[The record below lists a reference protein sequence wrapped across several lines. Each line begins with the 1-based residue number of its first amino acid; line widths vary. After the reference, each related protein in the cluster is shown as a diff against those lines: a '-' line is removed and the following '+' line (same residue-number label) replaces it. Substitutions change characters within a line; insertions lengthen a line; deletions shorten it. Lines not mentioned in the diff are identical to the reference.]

1 MLRNLQPNIAADCL
15 CLVLLVELVQ
25 AQVPPQP
32 PVAIIN
38 TTPNR
43 PSFKPGESVLFDGS
57 SSYVDGGASIV
68 SYTWY
73 VGGTQKKSGSS
84 ATTYTTSFSLS
95 SGQNSKSVQVKLS
108 LVADNGT
115 SSSKTITI
123 TIIRDEN
130 KLYYLTDN
138 LGSVRVTV
146 DQYGDPV
153 GYDDY
158 YPFGKVMPGR
168 SNNTSNPHDAYK
180 FTGKELDQEN
190 GIDLEYFGARY
201 YDPEIGR
208 WLSVDP
214 ILNKKPD
221 ALVNK
226 GYLNVSPYNYAF
238 NNPVILVD
246 PNGLSVNCDGCANE
260 MPRNNPPLP
269 INFVDWGNNFTHFLT
284 VKANAV
290 KAKANAYTKT
300 TVENVKKISDKMGHS
315 SRTMAVIGIG
325 EATVGAVIT
334 VASDGSG
341 SEIGIPMMKQGAQL
355 ARFSISVGT
364 YADVASTTSQVVDAE
379 AFGGSK
385 KITFKQA
392 FKTSANAAVGFV
404 LDRLDP
410 LAAPAMSVPR
420 DATKV
425 MSTQIID
432 NQISQQ

>member
-1 MLRNLQPNIAADCL
+1 M
-15 CLVLLVELVQ
+15 
-25 AQVPPQP
+25 
-32 PVAIIN
+32 AIIN

-73 VGGTQKKSGSS
+73 VDGTQKKAGSS

-138 LGSVRVTV
+138 VGSVRVTV

-238 NNPVILVD
+238 NNPAILVD

-260 MPRNNPPLP
+260 TPRGEGFVQKIIKAFQVSVNNFKLP
-269 INFVDWGNNFTHFLT
+269 IKYGFLAGQNVQAKGYMIKGVDKAIKVNNTIGNVSADAKLVLSVAAIPTDGATLPAAGVAGAVTTTSDFVGAALYSARADLT
-284 VKANAV
+284 GTSSHQPYIKLAQGTLDLV
-290 KAKANAYTKT
+290 
-300 TVENVKKISDKMGHS
+300 SDPVQGSLEGKLI
-315 SRTMAVIGIG
+315 RPTG
-325 EATVGAVIT
+325 EA
-334 VASDGSG
+334 
-341 SEIGIPMMKQGAQL
+341 
-355 ARFSISVGT
+355 
-364 YADVASTTSQVVDAE
+364 VASTGFRSSISGRFVTNYYGHAIQGAGA
-379 AFGGSK
+379 AFS
-385 KITFKQA
+385 FVF
-392 FKTSANAAVGFV
+392 FKTLFGN
-404 LDRLDP
+404 
-410 LAAPAMSVPR
+410 
-420 DATKV
+420 
-425 MSTQIID
+425 
-432 NQISQQ
+432 